1 MWTIFKDFIEFVTIL
16 LLFYVLVF
24 WPRGMWDLSS
34 PTRDRI
40 HTPCIGRQSL
50 NNWTAREV
58 PAMALFDSH
67 FTFSGALVSL
77 SNNDKMFWVIS
88 RDSKGNS
95 HFNAFAFVP
104 DFLCVLR
111 SHPSI
116 GLK

>member
-1 MWTIFKDFIEFVTIL
+1 MF
-16 LLFYVLVF
+16 LFF
-24 WPRGMWDLSS
+24 GPEACGNLSS
-34 PTRDRI
+34 PTRDQT

-50 NNWTAREV
+50 NHWSAREV

-111 SHPSI
+111 SHPST